1 MKDNEVIDRFVEL
14 RAQGWSFSRISA
26 ELNVHKNT
34 LLAWSRKHHHRIQNL
49 RALEIETLSE
59 QFNLSRQNCLGSL
72 AEDIRRIR
80 EELARRDL
88 KDIPTSR
95 LVTLA
100 ATLRAEANRLNGP
113 LQLSEPV
120 PDSAPEEDL
129 PPPTLT
135 WQA

>member
-1 MKDNEVIDRFVEL
+1 MKDPEVIDQFVDL
-14 RAQGWSFSRISA
+14 RAKGWSFGRIAA

-34 LLAWSRKHHHRIQNL
+34 LLAWSRKHEHRIQNL
-49 RALEIETLSE
+49 RALEIDALSE
-59 QFNLSRQNCLGSL
+59 RFKISTQPCLEAL

-88 KDIPTSR
+88 KDIPTAR

-100 ATLRAEANRLNGP
+100 AALRAEANRLNGP
-113 LQLSEPV
+113 LRLSEPIS
-120 PDSAPEEDL
+120 DSAPDEEL
-129 PPPTLT
+129 PQPTQL